1 MQDFQMHNGVRTIH
15 FEIILSEGNLMIAK
29 EEGLLKKFK
38 LNSTFSTSNM
48 HLFDERGLIK
58 KYDTPEQSKY
68 FFLKK
73 TVRISP
79 IHQLFSNNSYLSAVL
94 EEFFPLRL
102 EYYSKRR
109 VGYNLTCFS
118 FLFSF
123 IFN

>member
-1 MQDFQMHNGVRTIH
+1 MHNGVRTIH

-73 TVRISP
+73 RVRISP

-118 FLFSF
+118 FV
-123 IFN
+123 FN

>member
-1 MQDFQMHNGVRTIH
+1 MQDFQMHHGVRTIH

-58 KYDTPEQSKY
+58 KYDSPEQSKY
-68 FFLKK
+68 FFLEK

-123 IFN
+123 VFN